1 MHYQAIVQCEKITFF
16 PLVRVLCFHEEA
28 QTAVV
33 FEDLD
38 NFSGQTFQLIL
49 YVGGADSDEVSDPYS
64 SARRSYVIFR
74 RELKHL
80 QRNELPHFL

>member
-1 MHYQAIVQCEKITFF
+1 VYSAS
-16 PLVRVLCFHEEA
+16 RNNEEA
-28 QTAVV
+28 QSAVV